1 MLPSP
6 LRVRNG
12 HRSLWV
18 ERSKKDSVAPP
29 IRPGDGLPVHT
40 WPFALFRTHA
50 LNDRSWSKNGHRA
63 AQAQN
68 PSVAF
73 DPKETLQAA
82 DYRSAKGSFA
92 CDVRCPDDWTPFLAR
107 QRARARTQLALPV

>member
-73 DPKETLQAA
+73 DPKATFGLI
-82 DYRSAKGSFA
+82 G
-92 CDVRCPDDWTPFLAR
+92 V
-107 QRARARTQLALPV
+107 